1 MRANE
6 FTTEARRNPEQNP
19 KTSINAVLKKYLDQA
34 EQLPGVPLS
43 NLFVSFTQI
52 EKLGINPQSEYSTP
66 IGIYAYPVDYV
77 ISKTKKNK
85 TMDEL
90 PFTGH
95 MPWANIF
102 RVNPKANI
110 IVLQQVTNATLDL
123 YIDRIKKELLTDLG
137 IKDNWFGFG
146 RLLRSVKSMSNSPG
160 QILWAITGRL
170 GDSKSINGP
179 VGWNEVCRNLGIDGF
194 IDLGDGIIH
203 PNEPTQAVF
212 FKSTD
217 DVIQML
223 DRVDNKYSPNWIAGK
238 QQAGEKIKAVK
249 QNTRRLVLSILAGN
263 PMDVAVKKL
272 LDLAPYDIKYL
283 VYVPKNIRLE
293 ILKRNPDLL
302 LRLAVTRTNHQ
313 VDADEV
319 LAATNSNPDQFAKFQ
334 QTFIAKWMHPNDRER
349 LKNMGYD
356 FTPLYE
362 GVKL

>member
-19 KTSINAVLKKYLDQA
+19 KTSINAVLKKYLDHA

-52 EKLGINPQSEYSTP
+52 EKLGINPQSQYSTP

-77 ISKTKKNK
+77 ISKTKTNM

-90 PFTGH
+90 PFGH

-110 IVLQQVTNATLDL
+110 IILQQVTNAILDL
-123 YIDRIKKELLTDLG
+123 YIERIKKELLPGLG

-146 RLLRSVKSMSNSPG
+146 RILRNVKSMSKSPG

-170 GDSKSINGP
+170 GNSKSISGP
-179 VGWNEVCRNLGIDGF
+179 AGWNKVCLDLGIDGF
-194 IDLGDGIIH
+194 IDLGAGIIH
-203 PNEPTQAVF
+203 EVEPTQAVF
-212 FKSTD
+212 FKSTE

-223 DRVDNKYSPNWIAGK
+223 ERVDNKYSPNWIAGK
-238 QQAGEKIKAVK
+238 QKAGKKIKTVK
-249 QNTRRLVLSILAGN
+249 QNTLRLVLSILDGN
-263 PMDVAVKKL
+263 PTDVAVKKL
-272 LDLAPYDIKYL
+272 LDLAPYDLKYL
-283 VYVPKNIRLE
+283 VYAPKNIRLE
-293 ILKRNPDLL
+293 MLKRNPDLL
-302 LRLAVTRTNHQ
+302 LKLAVSRTNRR

-319 LAATNSNPDQFAKFQ
+319 LAATNGDPEQFAKFQ
-334 QTFIAKWMHPNDRER
+334 QTFIPKWIHPNDRER

-362 GVKL
+362 GAKL